1 MFAPPLKSGGQ
12 RVEKITKGT
21 KQDFGMGFLPPNRP
35 DPGAQPMKKKQKKR
49 YTKPRMTKIR
59 LEPQEATL
67 GFCKT
72 MTGYGPAEN
81 DCALP
86 GGCSI
91 QGS

>member
-1 MFAPPLKSGGQ
+1 
-12 RVEKITKGT
+12 
-21 KQDFGMGFLPPNRP
+21 
-35 DPGAQPMKKKQKKR
+35 MKKKQKKR